1 MDGDKRRFVRKRT
14 DQLVYAEVGPDNGSI
29 LLNLCEDGCSFQSI
43 APVRGEQVRFSVSV
57 GDGRKLEGDGRMVW
71 SDPAKK
77 TGGLHFVNPS
87 QDLQE
92 QIREW
97 LRETLVTAD
106 GKIDRAVL
114 ETQAKRR
121 RKQLREEAKAELKRR
136 EEARQ
141 ALQAETEAAERVEAQ
156 ALAMANATPST
167 VGWTENPL
175 RFDEHKPTAT
185 WRGLGTMALVAVVLM
200 AAVGY
205 RRELGH
211 FVMTMGS
218 NLAGDSRTA
227 DTQGDQNTEKP
238 AATSAVEAPPS
249 TAPAAEAA
257 HTGMPDASD
266 VKPAE
271 ESVVESPGNQ
281 QAVVAKPVSMTPA
294 QSTGAAKRTAAAT
307 GDPGAG
313 GNPAPAEDVPTLW
326 NLVENGDTRAE
337 VALARRYVKGDG
349 VPQSCAQARVLLEAA
364 VKRGSGE
371 ARQKLDELGQSGCP

>member
-141 ALQAETEAAERVEAQ
+141 ALQAETTAAARVEAQ

-175 RFDEHKPTAT
+175 RFDEHKPAN
-185 WRGLGTMALVAVVLM
+185 WRGLGTMALVAVVLLG
-200 AAVGY
+200 AVGY

-218 NLAGDSRTA
+218 SLAGDSRTA
-227 DTQGDQNTEKP
+227 DTQADQKTSKP
-238 AATSAVEAPPS
+238 APSAVEAAPG
-249 TAPAAEAA
+249 TAPTADAP
-257 HTGMPDASD
+257 HTGTADAPDT
-266 VKPAE
+266 KQAE
-271 ESVVESPGNQ
+271 ESVVGSGGNQ
-281 QAVVAKPVSMTPA
+281 QEPVAKPVNMTPT
-294 QSTGAAKRTAAAT
+294 QSSGAIKRTAGPTNEPGVAGT
-307 GDPGAG
+307 G
-313 GNPAPAEDVPTLW
+313 APQAEDVPTLW
-326 NLVENGDTRAE
+326 NLVENGDMRAE

-371 ARQKLDELGQSGCP
+371 ARQKLDELGQAGCP

>member
-87 QDLQE
+87 QELRE
-92 QIREW
+92 QVREW
-97 LRETLVTAD
+97 LQETLVTAD
-106 GKIDRAVL
+106 GRIDRAVL

-141 ALQAETEAAERVEAQ
+141 ALQAETEVAARVEAQ

-185 WRGLGTMALVAVVLM
+185 WRGLGTMALVAVLLM

-205 RRELGH
+205 RRELGY
-211 FVMTMGS
+211 FVMTIGS
-218 NLAGDSRTA
+218 SLAGDSQKA
-227 DTQGDQNTEKP
+227 DTQADQKSEKP
-238 AATSAVEAPPS
+238 GASGAVEAAPS
-249 TAPAAEAA
+249 NPPAAEAA
-257 HTGMPDASD
+257 HTTTPDEQD
-266 VKPAE
+266 TRPTE
-271 ESVVESPGNQ
+271 ENLESGSNPP
-281 QAVVAKPVSMTPA
+281 AVVAKPVSMTAA
-294 QSTGAAKRTAAAT
+294 QSSGAGKRTAVPT
-307 GDPGAG
+307 GEPGAAG
-313 GNPAPAEDVPTLW
+313 TPAAEEVPTLW

-364 VKRGSGE
+364 VKRGSAEG
-371 ARQKLDELGQSGCP
+371 RQKLDELGQSGCP